1 MKIVKH
7 TFVTLTK
14 NSVLVSE
21 PNSEGYTSLSI
32 YLSFVLYLRTLHRKA
47 IRLTP
52 AKSDSDTDSDSDDSE
67 DSDAGEKD
75 AGKEDDGEKDAGEE
89 DAGKE
94 DDVAGDEIPNVYI
107 KMAQWKVSF
116 YST

>member
-1 MKIVKH
+1 MISVKH

-21 PNSEGYTSLSI
+21 PNSEGIPLSI
-32 YLSFVLYLRTLHRKA
+32 YLSFVLYLCTLHRKA
-47 IRLTP
+47 IRPTP

-67 DSDAGEKD
+67 DSDGD
-75 AGKEDDGEKDAGEE
+75 KDAGEE
-89 DAGKE
+89 DAGEE

-107 KMAQWKVSF
+107 KMAQWKVFF